1 MSLRQWSG
9 RRVAG
14 MWLIAVLIESAI
26 IAASAYQSRAIRA
39 EMKAT
44 SRELAV
50 PMLDSVSQTPGLTR
64 TNPRADSALDSAKA
78 VLSQLLAD
86 SSVQRTFAGAVTAA
100 SEAATRA
107 LIAAALLL
115 LPVPIAASAI
125 TLRWLWVRRRPD
137 DDLLAPQSAA

>member
-1 MSLRQWSG
+1 MSLRQWSR

-14 MWLIAVLIESAI
+14 MWLVAVLIESAI

-39 EMKAT
+39 EMETT

-50 PMLDSVSQTPGLTR
+50 PMLDSVSQTTGLTR
-64 TNPRADSALDSAKA
+64 TDPRADSALDSAKA
-78 VLSQLLAD
+78 VFSQLLAD

-100 SEAATRA
+100 SDAATKA
-107 LIAAALLL
+107 LITAALLL
-115 LPVPIAASAI
+115 LPVPIVVSAI

-137 DDLLAPQSAA
+137 EDLLAPQSAA